1 MTKHTKENDRLRKL
15 VESFPKLTVTVLG
28 DLVADEFVFGE
39 ISRVSREAPV
49 LILKHR
55 DRKVV
60 PGGGANAI
68 YNLADLGV
76 NVLPV
81 GVVGDDEPGRLLL
94 RAFRHKRIPV
104 SGVLKDKSYSTVT
117 KTRIL
122 AGFAHTAGQQVVR
135 LDREPTEG
143 PDSHLRRELV
153 LAAREYTRASDA
165 LLVSDYGYG
174 AATPTLLNVIREKRG
189 LDNVLVTLDSRHRML
204 EFSGVTAATP
214 NESEVEEVLGIRIGN
229 DWERLLAAG
238 DQIAVQMNLES
249 LLITRGKDGMV
260 AFPRRH
266 KPVDLPIYGS
276 DEVADV
282 TGAGDTVIATFTAS
296 LAAGGTAEEAAQ
308 LANYA
313 GGIVVMKRGTATV
326 SQQELLEALDKTTPV
341 AREHERV
348 GTGLCPVQA
357 GRSPASTCESAP
369 IKTRTGS
376 LTTSFHRKIVSRD
389 QLQQY
394 VANWRRA
401 GDRITL
407 ANGCFDLLHVG
418 HVRYLHAARELG
430 GKLIVAVNTDA
441 AVRELKGEGRPA
453 MPAEERAEILAS
465 LADVDAVVV
474 FPEKDVRA
482 IIREIRPDFHAKGTD
497 YTAENVPERDEVE
510 ACGGRDVIVGDP
522 KNHSATEIISRLGP
536 RES

>member
-1 MTKHTKENDRLRKL
+1 MTKHIKDNGRLQKI
-15 VESFPKLTVTVLG
+15 VESFPKLTVTVLA

-49 LILKHR
+49 LILQHR

-60 PGGGANAI
+60 PGGGANAV

-104 SGVLKDKSYSTVT
+104 SGVFKDKSYTTVT

-143 PDSHLRRELV
+143 PNAHLRREIV
-153 LAAREYTRASDA
+153 LAAREYARASDA

-189 LDNVLVTLDSRHRML
+189 LDKVPVTLDSRHRML
-204 EFSGVTAATP
+204 EFTGITAATP
-214 NESEVEEVLGIRIGN
+214 NESEVEEVLGIRIGSANDN

-238 DQIAVQMNLES
+238 DQIAGAMNLES
-249 LLITRGKDGMV
+249 LVITRGKDGMV
-260 AFPRRH
+260 VFPRRH
-266 KPVDLPIYGS
+266 KPVDIPIYGS

-282 TGAGDTVIATFTAS
+282 TGAGDTVIATFTAG
-296 LAAGGTAEEAAQ
+296 LAAGATAEEAAQ

-326 SQQELLEALDKTTPV
+326 SQQELLEALDKSPPV
-341 AREHERV
+341 AREH
-348 GTGLCPVQA
+348 
-357 GRSPASTCESAP
+357 
-369 IKTRTGS
+369 
-376 LTTSFHRKIVSRD
+376 
-389 QLQQY
+389 
-394 VANWRRA
+394 
-401 GDRITL
+401 
-407 ANGCFDLLHVG
+407 
-418 HVRYLHAARELG
+418 
-430 GKLIVAVNTDA
+430 
-441 AVRELKGEGRPA
+441 
-453 MPAEERAEILAS
+453 
-465 LADVDAVVV
+465 
-474 FPEKDVRA
+474 
-482 IIREIRPDFHAKGTD
+482 
-497 YTAENVPERDEVE
+497 
-510 ACGGRDVIVGDP
+510 
-522 KNHSATEIISRLGP
+522 
-536 RES
+536 

>member
-1 MTKHTKENDRLRKL
+1 MTKHVKDNDRLRKL
-15 VESFPKLTVTVLG
+15 VESFPKVTVTVLA

-81 GVVGDDEPGRLLL
+81 GMVGEDEPGKLLL

-104 SGVLKDKSYSTVT
+104 SGVLKDKSFPTVT

-135 LDREPTEG
+135 LDREPAEG
-143 PDSHLRRELV
+143 PNSHLRRELV
-153 LAAREYTRASDA
+153 LAAREYGRASDA

-174 AATPTLLNVIREKRG
+174 AATPALLNVIREKRG
-189 LDNVLVTLDSRHRML
+189 LDKIPVMLDSRHRML
-204 EFSGVTAATP
+204 QFTGITAATP
-214 NESEVEEVLGIRIGN
+214 NESEVEEALGIRIGN

-238 DQIAVQMNLES
+238 EQIGGEMNLEA

-260 AFPRRH
+260 VFPRRH
-266 KPVDLPIYGS
+266 KPVDIPIHGS

-282 TGAGDTVIATFTAS
+282 TGAGDTVIAAFTAA
-296 LAAGGTAEEAAQ
+296 LAAGATAEEAAH

-326 SQQELLEALDKTTPV
+326 TQQELLEAVERTPPV
-341 AREHERV
+341 TREH
-348 GTGLCPVQA
+348 
-357 GRSPASTCESAP
+357 
-369 IKTRTGS
+369 
-376 LTTSFHRKIVSRD
+376 
-389 QLQQY
+389 
-394 VANWRRA
+394 
-401 GDRITL
+401 
-407 ANGCFDLLHVG
+407 
-418 HVRYLHAARELG
+418 
-430 GKLIVAVNTDA
+430 
-441 AVRELKGEGRPA
+441 
-453 MPAEERAEILAS
+453 
-465 LADVDAVVV
+465 
-474 FPEKDVRA
+474 
-482 IIREIRPDFHAKGTD
+482 
-497 YTAENVPERDEVE
+497 
-510 ACGGRDVIVGDP
+510 
-522 KNHSATEIISRLGP
+522 
-536 RES
+536 